1 MAHAPG
7 SKTRKSV
14 AKRFKV
20 TGSGK
25 VKRHKQGRR
34 HLMASK
40 NSKRRRHLRSS
51 TLVDAVDL
59 HRIKESL
66 PSA

>member
-14 AKRFKV
+14 SKRFKV
-20 TGSGK
+20 PGSGK

-40 NSKRRRHLRSS
+40 NSKRRRHLRSPA
-51 TLVDAVDL
+51 LVDAADL